1 MTNDRFEEFL
11 KVHGDGY
18 NRPPTTPKDAMWSA
32 IEGAIAAEGTTSEPD
47 VVSLASAKLKRQA
60 AVHRWQQGWGVWA
73 AAAAAAAVMV
83 VGVGIGRMSVAPP
96 VDGVLEVA
104 IVTEAQ
110 ARTMR
115 SVALDYL
122 MRTESLLTMVSSDAR
137 AGTVDAEMAQ
147 WGRRLLLQTRLLM
160 DSPVVED
167 PVIRQLLDDL
177 ELILIQVAGLSSTEL
192 NIVRGREDL
201 QMITEGLEDQD
212 MMLRIRSAIPT
223 GTVQRGI

>member
-18 NRPPTTPKDAMWSA
+18 NRPPTTPKDAIWSA
-32 IEGAIAAEGTTSEPD
+32 IEGALVEEGTPSEAD
-47 VVSLASAKLKRQA
+47 VVSLASAGSKKQA
-60 AVHRWQQGWGVWA
+60 STHRWQQGWGVWV
-73 AAAAAAAVMV
+73 AAAAAAVLV
-83 VGVGIGRMSVAPP
+83 VGVGIGRMSVTPP
-96 VDGVLEVA
+96 AGSVLEVA
-104 IVTEAQ
+104 ISPEAQ
-110 ARTMR
+110 ARSMR
-115 SVALDYL
+115 SVAVDYL
-122 MRTESLLTMVSSDAR
+122 TRTESLLTMVSSDAR

-177 ELILIQVAGLSSTEL
+177 ELILIQVAGLSSAGPDSAHDREEL
-192 NIVRGREDL
+192 E
-201 QMITEGLEDQD
+201 MITEGLADQD

-223 GTVQRGI
+223 GIIQRGL

>member
-18 NRPPTTPKDAMWSA
+18 NRPPTTPKDAMWSV

-47 VVSLASAKLKRQA
+47 GVSLASAKLKRQA
-60 AVHRWQQGWGVWA
+60 AVHRWQQGWGVW
-73 AAAAAAAVMV
+73 AAAAAAVMV

-167 PVIRQLLDDL
+167 SVIRQLLDDL

-192 NIVRGREDL
+192 NIVRGREEL